1 MAQPRRDEGTWG
13 GMSRKM
19 SVTLSTLPW
28 ILPAV
33 RRPSHST
40 KGVWAEGTVMVWKKN
55 VPHRLLY
62 LNMGSPVGST
72 GSRFWASPHS
82 FFSLLPVY
90 RAWIWVRHLTVSF
103 LFPGLYNK
111 VPKAVSGTTHRKK
124 HTLSTA
130 GSAISLTYFCYFKLC
145 VPVWRVCAFYC
156 RCLMRPKA
164 LFAPPELDLQAVVSI
179 WYRCQESNS
188 GPLRKQHLLLTVE
201 SLFQPRRLR
210 SFKWVLSHT
219 IDSK

>member
-1 MAQPRRDEGTWG
+1 MPHVELWLRFSGLGVCASQHSSLEHVVVKARIWLSSEKGGFQRWSLYTQRWITQPRRDEGTWG

-55 VPHRLLY
+55 VPHRLLH
-62 LNMGSPVGST
+62 LNMWSPVGST
-72 GSRFWASPHS
+72 GSRLWASPHS
-82 FFSLLPVY
+82 FFSLLPVC

-111 VPKAVSGTTHRKK
+111 APKLVSGTTHRETHSEHSWK
-124 HTLSTA
+124 
-130 GSAISLTYFCYFKLC
+130 CYF
-145 VPVWRVCAFYC
+145 PD
-156 RCLMRPKA
+156 
-164 LFAPPELDLQAVVSI
+164 LF
-179 WYRCQESNS
+179 
-188 GPLRKQHLLLTVE
+188 LL
-201 SLFQPRRLR
+201 F
-210 SFKWVLSHT
+210 
-219 IDSK
+219 